1 MTYVPTWAGF
11 VYLAMVFDAFSRKV
25 VGWGLGEEMTAQLVV
40 SALNMALATRK
51 PDSVIHHADQGAS
64 TPVSPSAPAARK
76 WACAR
81 RWARRA
87 MPTTTRW
94 PRASSPRWSVSC
106 SRGAQMGRAH
116 A

>member
-11 VYLAMVFDAFSRKV
+11 VYLAMVFDACSRKV

-51 PDSVIHHADQGAS
+51 PDSVIHPADQGAS

-76 WACAR
+76 WAFAR

-87 MPTTTRW
+87 MAQHKPW
-94 PRASSPRWSVSC
+94 PGAASPRRSGTGP
-106 SRGAQMGRAH
+106 RG
-116 A
+116 

>member
-11 VYLAMVFDAFSRKV
+11 VYLAMVFDACSRKV

-64 TPVSPSAPAARK
+64 TPVSPSAPASSK
-76 WACAR
+76 WPCAR
-81 RWARRA
+81 RCARRA
-87 MPTTTRW
+87 RPTTTRW
-94 PRASSPRWSVSC
+94 QGASATRRSV
-106 SRGAQMGRAH
+106 RRTEED
-116 A
+116 